1 MPAWKLASES
11 VTIKKFNFI
20 PSLLATAYLSF
31 IVLYQVA
38 WSYVYVFH
46 LKDQFFSLVIDFA
59 HTSYFMETVVTIGF
73 FFVLYLVIT
82 PIAEGGLIHLISH
95 KDS

>member
-1 MPAWKLASES
+1 MRDEIVMPAWKLASES

-38 WSYVYVFH
+38 WSYVYIFQ
-46 LKDQFFSLVIDFA
+46 LKDRFFSLVIEFT
-59 HTSYFMETVVTIGF
+59 HTSFFLETLI
-73 FFVLYLVIT
+73 VI
-82 PIAEGGLIHLISH
+82 
-95 KDS
+95 